1 MRGEGVDKPVKKDSS
16 TDSRNNPTQYPPN
29 YPNPPAGQPQANKS
43 LFSQPG
49 PVNLESS
56 KRGIL
61 TLGNIGGDTKN
72 LPPVSSEPVKPAL
85 PVYSS
90 TPLSMPSSPSI
101 PPPPSMAPT
110 HSMPSQSSMSSS
122 VTFPSPT
129 PRAEIT
135 APVAANVP
143 HSRWTPR
150 IDRSAYIDPRAIVIG
165 NVTIESEVYVAP
177 GAIIRCEN
185 DEPILIKSGSYIQ
198 EGVVI
203 CDLPS
208 HMSGELDKKRVVEIG
223 RESYSVYIGIECVI
237 SAQSQIHGPVRL
249 DDGVYVGMQCLVF
262 WASVGEG
269 SVIEPGCLFM
279 NASIPAGI
287 FIPAGLKISNQ
298 KSVKDLPSIT
308 TQYRFYGIGKQMAQA
323 GQEIISRNRG

>member
-1 MRGEGVDKPVKKDSS
+1 VDKPDKKDTKS
-16 TDSRNNPTQYPPN
+16 DSRNKQPQYPSGI
-29 YPNPPAGQPQANKS
+29 PPAPSGQPQSSKS
-43 LFSQPG
+43 LFSQSG
-49 PVNLESS
+49 PVNLEAS
-56 KRGIL
+56 KRSIL
-61 TLGNIGGDTKN
+61 TLGNIGGDTKTS
-72 LPPVSSEPVKPAL
+72 PPAADQPVQPAQ
-85 PVYSS
+85 PAS
-90 TPLSMPSSPSI
+90 PLSMPSPS
-101 PPPPSMAPT
+101 
-110 HSMPSQSSMSSS
+110 SMPSLPSMSSP
-122 VTFPSPT
+122 VTFPSPA
-129 PRAEIT
+129 PRVDAA
-135 APVAANVP
+135 APAVTNYP
-143 HSRWTPR
+143 KSRWTPR
-150 IDRSAYIDPRAIVIG
+150 IDPGAYIDPRATIIG
-165 NVTIESEVYVAP
+165 NVRIETGVYVAP

-185 DEPILIKSGSYIQ
+185 DEPILIKSGTYIQ
-198 EGVVI
+198 EGAVI

-208 HMSGELDKKRVVEIG
+208 HMSGDLDKKRVVEID
-223 RESYSVYIGIECVI
+223 RETYSVYIGRECVI

-308 TQYRFYGIGKQMAQA
+308 SQYRFYGIGKQMAQA